1 MFSYYLNVQ
10 AFSCKIDLSVRYS
23 HPVMHHR
30 TSLQFAYFFLLYFID
45 VSGVVIAEE
54 ILNNYNRFE
63 KQGMFAKFELPFV
76 DYNELAAF
84 LVLVSL
90 QTISLFS
97 PSQILN
103 WGTWLKA
110 NYIEDRKKKLHN
122 HVLYKVVSWS
132 ITVTKLFL
140 IVGIGH
146 YHSYFLFIRQ

>member
-1 MFSYYLNVQ
+1 
-10 AFSCKIDLSVRYS
+10 
-23 HPVMHHR
+23 MHHR

-103 WGTWLKA
+103 
-110 NYIEDRKKKLHN
+110 
-122 HVLYKVVSWS
+122 
-132 ITVTKLFL
+132 
-140 IVGIGH
+140 
-146 YHSYFLFIRQ
+146 